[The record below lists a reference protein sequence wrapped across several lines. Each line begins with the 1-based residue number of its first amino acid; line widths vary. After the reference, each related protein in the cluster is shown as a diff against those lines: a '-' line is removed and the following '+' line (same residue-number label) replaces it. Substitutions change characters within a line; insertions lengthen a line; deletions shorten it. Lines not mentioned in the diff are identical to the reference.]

1 MYSHEDRKRAVELY
15 IQYRRDAAAT
25 VRVLGYPSKKSLRRW
40 YQAFVKA
47 GHKLERTNRRTR
59 YSAEARQKAV
69 AHYFST
75 GQCAARTIRELGY
88 PSRQWLWAWVR
99 GEM

>member
-47 GHKLERTNRRTR
+47 GHKLERTNRRTAIQR
-59 YSAEARQKAV
+59 R
-69 AHYFST
+69 
-75 GQCAARTIRELGY
+75 GAAKGR
-88 PSRQWLWAWVR
+88 
-99 GEM
+99 